1 MERASISSRSGWPAW
16 LNPAVLLV
24 TSFIAVT
31 ALSFQARPDSEVVA
45 AVFPPWWSTQHIF
58 EAAASA
64 DASIIRTT
72 AIAAVVVVKPD
83 EHGGMERLRKAG
95 AWLTIDPQAI
105 SGCFNTDK
113 GI

>member
-1 MERASISSRSGWPAW
+1 MERATLDSRLGWPGWSNA
-16 LNPAVLLV
+16 ALLV
-24 TSFIAVT
+24 VASFVAVA

-72 AIAAVVVVKPD
+72 AIAAVVVVNPD
-83 EHGGMERLRKAG
+83 EHGGIERLRQAG
-95 AWLTIDPQAI
+95 VLLTIDPQAI
-105 SGCFNTDK
+105 AGCFNTDK

>member
-1 MERASISSRSGWPAW
+1 MERATLYSRFGWPAW
-16 LNPAVLLV
+16 MNAAVLLV
-24 TSFIAVT
+24 ASFIAVA

-105 SGCFNTDK
+105 SGC
-113 GI
+113 

>member
-1 MERASISSRSGWPAW
+1 
-16 LNPAVLLV
+16 LV
-24 TSFIAVT
+24 ASFIAVA
-31 ALSFQARPDSEVVA
+31 ALSFQTPPDSEVVA

-83 EHGGMERLRKAG
+83 EHGGIERLRKAG
-95 AWLTIDPQAI
+95 ALLTIDPQAI
-105 SGCFNTDK
+105 AGCFNTDK